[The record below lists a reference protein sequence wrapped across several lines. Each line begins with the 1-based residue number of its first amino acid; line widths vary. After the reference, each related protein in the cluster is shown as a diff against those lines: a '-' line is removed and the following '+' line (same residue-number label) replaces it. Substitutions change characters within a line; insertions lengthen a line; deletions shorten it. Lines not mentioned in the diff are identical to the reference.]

1 MKYIN
6 LFGTLAI
13 IAIFLSCNNSEPSK
27 PIIYDLGP
35 ANLEI
40 PTDSNK
46 EYNFENSQR
55 FKLYLND
62 ATPERKV
69 AAVKDYLTW
78 FYKFGQEDFWNAGEY
93 DTYAIYLYE
102 HKDEGKKSYVYT
114 VKSKKG
120 FATASLVISPNFHV
134 LDPNRA
140 NDKRKMLYEGSSGFR
155 FVSESTIDSFK
166 SVLNAAVS
174 KKNIDKV
181 LYAKYDDPYRVLY
194 YYDGLKYHLEGTQTL
209 TEEALIAID
218 SLFRQSDIF
227 KK

>member
-1 MKYIN
+1 MKYIK
-6 LFGTLAI
+6 LFGTLALI
-13 IAIFLSCNNSEPSK
+13 SIFLSCNNSEPSK

-62 ATPERKV
+62 ATPERKI

-78 FYKFGQEDFWNAGEY
+78 FHIIGQEDFWNAGEY
-93 DTYAIYLYE
+93 DMYAVYLYE
-102 HKDEGKKSYVYT
+102 AYDGQKKFHVYT
-114 VKSKKG
+114 IKSKKG
-120 FATASLVISPNFHV
+120 FASASLVISSNFNV

-140 NDKRKMLYEGSSGFR
+140 NDKRKMFYEGNSGFR
-155 FVSESTIDSFK
+155 FVSESTIDTFK
-166 SVLNAAVS
+166 SVLNVAVS

-181 LYAKYDDPYRVLY
+181 LYAKYDDPFKALY
-194 YYDGLKYHLEGTQTL
+194 YYDGRKYHLDAHETL
-209 TEEALIAID
+209 TEEGLNTID